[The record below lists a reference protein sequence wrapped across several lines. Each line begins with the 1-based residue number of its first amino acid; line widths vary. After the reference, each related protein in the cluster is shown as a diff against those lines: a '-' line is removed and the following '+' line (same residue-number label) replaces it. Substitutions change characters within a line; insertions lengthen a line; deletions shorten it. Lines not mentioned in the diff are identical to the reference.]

1 MKKLAFILIV
11 FSITALVNAQ
21 NVLDT
26 YFKRIPALPRDTCNI
41 SKAAAENFELLVSAL
56 GKELAD
62 EVLNENRMSNE
73 FAKKNSAAMQ
83 DNTIKQMQQVSGMS
97 DEDINKMKNA
107 KNMSKEERMA
117 MASKMMQQGTIP
129 VPAAQANA
137 KQKTTGSNVN
147 NLMGLQKEHQD
158 LINKIKA
165 EEVRIE
171 GLYTQLDNDPSGNPM
186 KEKIAKWSRE
196 YNAMGDIIDTD
207 KQVKQANALL
217 KLIRDEE
224 TSLCNLFTPKYR
236 AILLKH
242 LASLKASL
250 PDHQRASEITSEINK
265 VQTGVAIPLEC
276 LNTDGLRAMQSFL
289 GKMGDAY
296 KYKKFYPDNN

>member
-1 MKKLAFILIV
+1 MKKLTFILIV
-11 FSITALVNAQ
+11 FSIAALANAQ
-21 NVLDT
+21 NLLDT
-26 YFKRIPALPRDTCNI
+26 YFKRIPELPRDTCNI
-41 SKAAAENFELLVSAL
+41 SKAAAESFELQVSAL
-56 GKELAD
+56 VHELAD
-62 EVLNENRMSNE
+62 EILNENRMSKE
-73 FAKKNSAAMQ
+73 FAKKNSASMQ

-117 MASKMMQQGTIP
+117 MVNNMMQQGTIP
-129 VPAAQANA
+129 VPVAQANT
-137 KQKTTGSNVN
+137 KQQTTSSNVN

-158 LINKIKA
+158 LINKIKT
-165 EEVRIE
+165 EEVRIA

-196 YNAMGDIIDTD
+196 YNAMGEIIDTD
-207 KQVKQANALL
+207 KQVKQAKALL

-224 TSLCNLFTPKYR
+224 TSYCNLLTPKYR
-236 AILLKH
+236 AVLLKH

-276 LNTDGLRAMQSFL
+276 LNIDGLRAMQSYL
-289 GKMGDAY
+289 GKLADAY
-296 KYKKFYPDNN
+296 KYKKFYPENN

>member
-11 FSITALVNAQ
+11 FSIAALANAQ

-41 SKAAAENFELLVSAL
+41 SKAAAENFGLLVSAL

-97 DEDINKMKNA
+97 DEDINRMKNA

-129 VPAAQANA
+129 VPAAQANP
-137 KQKTTGSNVN
+137 KQQTTGSNVN
-147 NLMGLQKEHQD
+147 SLMVLQKEHQD
-158 LINKIKA
+158 LTNKIKA

-171 GLYTQLDNDPSGNPM
+171 GLYTQLDNDPSGDPM
-186 KEKIAKWSRE
+186 KEKISKWSRE

-207 KQVKQANALL
+207 KQVKQANTLL
-217 KLIRDEE
+217 KLIRNEE
-224 TSLCNLFTPKYR
+224 TSYCNLFTPKYR
-236 AILLKH
+236 AVLLKH

-250 PDHQRASEITSEINK
+250 PDHQRVAEITSEINK

-289 GKMGDAY
+289 GKLGDAY